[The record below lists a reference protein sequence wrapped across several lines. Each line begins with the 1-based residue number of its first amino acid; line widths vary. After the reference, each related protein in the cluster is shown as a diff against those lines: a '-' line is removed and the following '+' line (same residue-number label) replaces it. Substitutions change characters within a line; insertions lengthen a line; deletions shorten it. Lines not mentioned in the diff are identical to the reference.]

1 MYSPI
6 HPSIHHL
13 LILHSFLFFLPF
25 IHPSFFSSNI
35 YSFFLP
41 TIIYPSFFQ
50 SIHLCLYNLFILL
63 YFHPSLSFH
72 HLFINP
78 SYFSFFPS
86 IHQSINQPIHPS
98 IRQSVC
104 YLLSIYP
111 VHLLILSYC
120 SYRDHCV
127 SGRLFIHPSSVL
139 FFFLLKLWN

>member
-50 SIHLCLYNLFILL
+50 SIH
-63 YFHPSLSFH
+63 H
-72 HLFINP
+72 
-78 SYFSFFPS
+78 FF
-86 IHQSINQPIHPS
+86 IHPS
-98 IRQSVC
+98 IYVYIIYLFFFISIHHYPSIIYSSIHLIFPSFHPSINQSTHPSVHPSVS
-104 YLLSIYP
+104 LLSIINLSSP
-111 VHLLILSYC
+111 FIDPQLLQL
-120 SYRDHCV
+120 
-127 SGRLFIHPSSVL
+127 
-139 FFFLLKLWN
+139 